1 MLSKQIMLLVVILL
15 SVNVNMVLSNR
26 IWQSDGTKA
35 EDVMNTIDLKQ
46 TLDKE
51 DIRTT
56 SYSVLKEL
64 LMKWLNFPGTKREKS
79 FIDLIIIKDSQ
90 IDPQVNIGKMSS
102 GPPAK
107 IGDMLIE
114 KGKHHIKKR
123 DMKAWNTIHESLT

>member
-1 MLSKQIMLLVVILL
+1 
-15 SVNVNMVLSNR
+15 
-26 IWQSDGTKA
+26 
-35 EDVMNTIDLKQ
+35 MNTIDLKQ

-64 LMKWLNFPGTKREKS
+64 LVKSTYKLLYFPGTKREKS